1 MGTVSPAGAA
11 TVVDAIDVDG
21 ITEALDGAKEAIVEA
36 IRAELHRQAPRPGQR
51 PRFRLTPTRGMVE
64 PLVALYE
71 RGRREARAELD
82 RAGVALPRA
91 FAVPVPERIRAPYL
105 RLTVGLEGITSRAQR
120 DLERTYQDLTLDDV
134 NSLVRRRI
142 DAALDRVP
150 GLRSVAAS
158 LVSESF
164 IAGTADLYEE
174 NLDAFGGFVAT
185 AILDANTCEDCLGK
199 DGTTYPT
206 PAAAAADGWKN
217 GGWGPYEECDG
228 RDRCRCRIV
237 PIPSGATDRV
247 VAGALPGEA
256 PVESFRLTT
265 PGVLRDDALT
275 EAIVR
280 AQAFTKPTRVAPGV
294 FAYRGLRF
302 RVERGIR
309 AWRAVLEDGTPLTAW
324 LRTRREVMAA
334 AAEAIEASR

>member
-1 MGTVSPAGAA
+1 MGTVAPAAS
-11 TVVDAIDVDG
+11 VVDAIDVDG

-185 AILDANTCEDCLGK
+185 SVLDGSTCSRCSSV

-206 PAAAAADGWKN
+206 NQAAAAAGWGN
-217 GGWGPYEECDG
+217 GGWGPYAECFG
-228 RDRCRCRIV
+228 GPRCRCRIV
-237 PIPSGATDRV
+237 PIPGARRDEV
-247 VAGALPGEA
+247 VAGALPGEPVPDVSALLLTVEALRAAGAA
-256 PVESFRLTT
+256 PV
-265 PGVLRDDALT
+265 A
-275 EAIVR
+275 
-280 AQAFTKPTRVAPGV
+280 VARGV
-294 FAYRGLRF
+294 FAYLGVRYRI
-302 RVERGIR
+302 ERGPR
-309 AWRAVLEDGTPLTAW
+309 GWRAIDEATRLPLTEWQAS
-324 LRTRREVMAA
+324 RRRAERAA
-334 AAEAIEASR
+334 VSAIEGRR